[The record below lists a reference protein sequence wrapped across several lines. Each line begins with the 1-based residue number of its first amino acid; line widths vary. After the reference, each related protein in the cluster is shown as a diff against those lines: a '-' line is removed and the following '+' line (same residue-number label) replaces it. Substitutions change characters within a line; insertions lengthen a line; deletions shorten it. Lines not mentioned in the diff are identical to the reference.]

1 MILLKKLRQEKGLSI
16 VGLANITGVNR
27 SVISNMENKQCKAM
41 SNNIKKLAKYF
52 GIKKPLELVENIADI
67 LKTKSCLNQRCLLNK
82 EKFCQSENVCNG
94 AYCQNE
100 KTVSD
105 QQKEVKFNNTG
116 ALFVD

>member
-1 MILLKKLRQEKGLSI
+1 MILLKKLRQERKLSI

-27 SVISNMENKQCKAM
+27 SVISNIENKQCK
-41 SNNIKKLAKYF
+41 STSESIKKLAKYF
-52 GIKKPLELVENIADI
+52 GVKKPSDLVENVVNVIQD
-67 LKTKSCLNQRCLLNK
+67 KSCLNQRCLLNK
-82 EKFCQSENVCNG
+82 KCYCQSDQVIKG

-105 QQKEVKFNNTG
+105 QQKAVSFNNTG